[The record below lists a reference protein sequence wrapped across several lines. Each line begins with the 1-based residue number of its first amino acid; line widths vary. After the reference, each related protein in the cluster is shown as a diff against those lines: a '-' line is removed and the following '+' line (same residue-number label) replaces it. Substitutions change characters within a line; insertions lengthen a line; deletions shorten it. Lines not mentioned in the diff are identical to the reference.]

1 MIQAY
6 LYVHR
11 DQPDTEAI
19 KKMVASFQDSFPHI
33 MTIINI
39 DLDAYLASEYDE
51 KAPVLDIG
59 PYRLLSPFAEDEIA
73 FAFTETQKKLD
84 RAEKKG
90 DHIVLERFAQAPKMT
105 GSDKFSLWFS
115 KHYMLL
121 FNLVVFLY
129 VGLPFLAPVFM
140 KANITVPANVIYK
153 IYKPLCHQLAF
164 RSWFLFGEQAV
175 YPRELAKVTGLMTY
189 GEVSGNDEFDLI
201 AAREFIG
208 DEVVGYKVAFCQRD
222 IAIYSAILLFGLLFS
237 ITGRRIKPVP
247 WYVWLIVG
255 IVPIGLD
262 GVSQILSQT
271 GLSFLAWLPL
281 RESSPLLRTITGGL
295 FGFFTAWYG
304 YPFVEESVAETRSQ
318 MQNKLSL
325 IKQIPKED

>member
-1 MIQAY
+1 MIRAY
-6 LYVHR
+6 LYVHK
-11 DQPDTEAI
+11 DQPETELI
-19 KKMVASFQDSFPHI
+19 KRVVAAFQDEFPHI

-39 DLDAYLASEYDE
+39 ESDNYLASEYDE

-59 PYRLLSPFAEDEIA
+59 PYRLQSPFSEDEIA
-73 FAFTETQKKLD
+73 FAFAETQKKLNWAD
-84 RAEKKG
+84 KKG
-90 DHIVLERFAQAPKMT
+90 DRIMLDRFTQPLKMT

-129 VGLPFLAPVFM
+129 VGLPFMAPVFM
-140 KANITVPANVIYK
+140 KANITGPANVIYK

-164 RSWFLFGEQAV
+164 RSWFLFGEQTA
-175 YPRELAKVTGLMTY
+175 YPRELANVTGLMTY
-189 GEVSGNDEFDLI
+189 GEVSGNDEFDI
-201 AAREFIG
+201 AAAREFNG
-208 DEVVGYKVAFCQRD
+208 NEVIGYKVAFCQRD
-222 IAIYSAILLFGLLFS
+222 IAIYAAILLFGLLFS
-237 ITGRRIKPVP
+237 ITGKRIRPVP
-247 WYVWLIVG
+247 WYVWLIIG
-255 IVPIGLD
+255 IVPIGID
-262 GVSQILSQT
+262 GVSQLLSQT

-281 RESSPLLRTITGGL
+281 RESSPLLRTISGGL

-318 MQNKLSL
+318 MQNKLSI